1 MIKPLLEQEFKPA
14 IIELRKFNEDV
25 KKEKE
30 KTHLIVCVERDGG
43 YIYRKEFDCF
53 KDGVDDDRNY
63 FMVER
68 IIKTILWVVG
78 GFKIY
83 IAGSH
88 KIYEKIKEYYSVNG
102 LRDFDR
108 DFMSTVYERPFEVV
122 EVSYEDAPKE
132 IKSDVQAGGY
142 LKGKRIGF
150 DAGGSDRKV
159 SAVVDG
165 EVIYSEETV
174 WFPKLQSDP
183 AYHLDGIYQA
193 FKTAVSKMGGD
204 ADAIGVSSAGVY
216 IQNRPMVAS
225 LFIKVPKDDKEKQEQ
240 VHNIYLTARDM
251 LEKDLGHKIPI
262 VVANDG
268 DVTAL
273 AGAMDLKDNSVL
285 GIAMGTSEAV
295 GYVNSNGNLN
305 GWLSELAFVPVDF
318 NRNAMVDEWSGDF
331 GVGCKY
337 FSQDAVIK
345 LAPKVGIEFD
355 PNLSLAEKLKYVQKL
370 NAEGHEGANKIFE
383 TIGVYLAYALAYY
396 QEFYDIKHVLILGRV
411 TSGKGGDTILDV
423 CKKTLKL
430 EFPEYSS
437 FDISMPS
444 EYMRRVGQSI
454 AAASLPKNE

>member
-1 MIKPLLEQEFKPA
+1 MIKPILDQDFKPA
-14 IIELRKFNEDV
+14 ILELRKFNSDV
-25 KKEKE
+25 SKEKE
-30 KTHLIVCVERDGG
+30 KTHLIVCVERDNG

-53 KDGVDDDRNY
+53 KDGVNDERNN
-63 FMVER
+63 FIVER

-78 GFKIY
+78 GYKIY
-83 IAGSH
+83 TAGSH
-88 KIYEKIKEYYSVNG
+88 RIYEKIKEYYSVGG

-122 EVSYEDAPKE
+122 EVSILDAPKE
-132 IKSDVQAGGY
+132 KTSSIAAGGF
-142 LKGKRIGF
+142 LNGKRIGF

-159 SAVVDG
+159 SAVING

-174 WFPKLQSDP
+174 WFPKQNSDP
-183 AYHLDGIYQA
+183 KYHLDGIYAA
-193 FKTAVSKMGGD
+193 FKTAVEKMGGD

-216 IQNRPMVAS
+216 IADRPMVAS

-240 VHNIYLTARDM
+240 VHNIYLNARKM
-251 LEKDLGHKIPI
+251 LEDELGHKIPM

-273 AGAMDLKDNSVL
+273 AGALDLKDNSVL

-295 GYVNSNGNLN
+295 GYVNKNGNLN

-318 NRNAMVDEWSGDF
+318 NKESMVDEWSGDF

-345 LAPKVGIEFD
+345 LAPKVGIEFPD
-355 PNLSLAEKLKYVQKL
+355 GLSLAEKLKYVQKL
-370 NAEGHEGANKIFE
+370 NAEGDEGANKIFE
-383 TIGVYLAYALAYY
+383 TIGVYLAYALAFYS
-396 QEFYDIKHVLILGRV
+396 EFYDIKHVLILGRV

-430 EFPEYSS
+430 EFPEYSKY
-437 FDISMPS
+437 DIGMPS

-454 AAASLPKNE
+454 AAASLPKLE